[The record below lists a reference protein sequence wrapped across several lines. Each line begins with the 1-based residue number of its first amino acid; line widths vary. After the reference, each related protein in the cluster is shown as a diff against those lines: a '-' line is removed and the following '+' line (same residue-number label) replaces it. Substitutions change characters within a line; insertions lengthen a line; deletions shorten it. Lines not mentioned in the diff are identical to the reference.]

1 MDGTGA
7 VWGRCMDGI
16 ERCEARRRADLFF
29 GYEISFKIQGKT
41 HNKSVRSPPP
51 HRPSPAPVVRHL
63 PFSKLATLTGRCLI
77 EFRES
82 FLCII
87 TYRCVFPGNQH
98 FWVYFPHLR
107 GLLGILF
114 WHKRVLLSSPSPTHF
129 LQVLLAKVWAAIAFV
144 CRGGIHPVRFYPGG
158 SFCPSGVFVVRRM
171 LIQTHLFSDVFF
183 GKLGTYISSLNPPC
197 IVRKILYSI

>member
-98 FWVYFPHLR
+98 FWGYFPHLC

-114 WHKRVLLSSPSPTHF
+114 WHKMGLLSLPSPPPSSKSCWRRF
-129 LQVLLAKVWAAIAFV
+129 GPLL
-144 CRGGIHPVRFYPGG
+144 RL
-158 SFCPSGVFVVRRM
+158 FVVG
-171 LIQTHLFSDVFF
+171 V
-183 GKLGTYISSLNPPC
+183 YPPFDFTPADHFVLRAC
-197 IVRKILYSI
+197 S